1 MHRLNELYRMYHNE
15 INFCFVYILEAHAED
30 EWPISS
36 ARWSPHG
43 QPIRYNQTKTIEQR
57 LNAAKDFVRDFHLEM
72 PVVIDKPD
80 ENLFERFY
88 APWPVRIHLFDADQ
102 HLVYQAEPS
111 ETMLELNEI
120 REHLQN
126 IVQIK

>member
-1 MHRLNELYRMYHNE
+1 MNRLNELYRIYRDQ

-43 QPIRYNQTKTIEQR
+43 QPIRYNQTRTVDQR
-57 LNAAKDFVRDFHLEM
+57 LYAAKDFVRDFHLDM
-72 PVVIDKPD
+72 PVVIDRPD
-80 ENLFERFY
+80 ENLFERYY
-88 APWPVRIHLFDADQ
+88 APWPVRIHLFDGDRR
-102 HLVYQAEPS
+102 LIYQAEPS

-120 REHLQN
+120 RAHLEA
-126 IVQIK
+126 ILPAC